1 MTTPRRALLAH
12 IEFLHESGNLYVE
25 GLGEPELEAIATSG
39 ASNRISSR
47 PDRRATPKTKTPRTA
62 TTKAETPE
70 PAAPISKAPM
80 PAVNLTFDERAER
93 LAKAA
98 RAVDE
103 CTKCELCKT
112 RNKTVFGDGGA
123 GARLCFVGE
132 APGAEEDRTGVPFV
146 GRGGQLLTKM
156 IEAIG
161 FERAE
166 VYICNTIKCRPPQ
179 NRDPTPSEK
188 EACRPY
194 LEEQL
199 RTLGA
204 QIIVAVGAHAAG
216 YLTGVQSSLG
226 AMRGKW
232 HEFEGIP
239 VMVTYHPAFLLRS
252 PGFKGKA
259 WEDMQMLAARYNEL
273 NPTDRREIWHKASK

>member
-1 MTTPRRALLAH
+1 MTTPRRALLNH
-12 IEFLHESGNLYVE
+12 LEFLRESGNLYME
-25 GLGEPELEAIATSG
+25 GLSAAELEAIASPG
-39 ASNRISSR
+39 GPHRSRSR
-47 PDRRATPKTKTPRTA
+47 PARGGTPRTA
-62 TTKAETPE
+62 TRNTATPE
-70 PAAPISKAPM
+70 PAAPITETPM
-80 PAVNLTFDERAER
+80 PAVNLTIDERAER
-93 LAKAA
+93 LAKTAQ
-98 RAVDE
+98 AVAQ

-112 RNKTVFGDGGA
+112 RDKTVFGDGGA
-123 GARLCFVGE
+123 GAKICFVGE

-161 FERAE
+161 FERSE
-166 VYICNTIKCRPPQ
+166 VYICNTIKCRPPN
-179 NRDPTPSEK
+179 NRDPTPAEK

-216 YLTGVQSSLG
+216 YLTGLQSSLG
-226 AMRGKW
+226 AMRGRW

-252 PGFKGKA
+252 PGFKPKA

-273 NPTDRREIWHKASK
+273 NPDDRREIWHKASK